1 MAEET
6 FCEGIIF
13 TEELIGGHIN
23 VVTSLSTV
31 EMFVEKVFAEKVFVA
46 EKVSVG
52 EKFGGQVEAKTS
64 ISEMLKTSSRLVME
78 FLAENKV
85 FT

>member
-1 MAEET
+1 M
-6 FCEGIIF
+6 
-13 TEELIGGHIN
+13 
-23 VVTSLSTV
+23 TSLSTV

-78 FLAENKV
+78 FLAENKE
-85 FT
+85 FWAKGFWL